1 MEKVRY
7 KVNLCVCAV
16 ENKKEKGK
24 KRKKKKQTLRVILA

>member
-24 KRKKKKQTLRVILA
+24 KKKQTLRVILA